1 MKSRYQSKMSRLI
14 IVFIILFLLDLY
26 AYKGLVSL
34 TNSLTAVWAKTIKI
48 TYWVLSLLVI
58 FQLLNIFSRFREYT
72 TDHPEA
78 FRFWAGIFFVLFF
91 TKLTFITFHLV
102 DDLVWIFRR
111 VISFFTANNKTF
123 GEKLINRSTFI
134 TQIGLGASALI
145 FGAYSYGVLKG
156 KYAYKIFK
164 EKIKF
169 PNLPSAFDG
178 LRIVQISDLHLGSF
192 LKDFDEVSEAIPM
205 INNLHPDIILFTGD
219 LVNVHSDEAEPWIEI
234 FSKLKAKH
242 GKFSVFGN
250 HDYCDYGSYLPE
262 ERVKSINRLKEVHHE
277 MGFQLLEDEHT
288 FLEIDNQKIAIVG
301 MHNWGKGFHE
311 IGSLENALEG
321 LDDSHFKI
329 LLSHDP
335 TLWEEKVKGKKNI
348 DITFSGHTHGMQ
360 MGVEIPFLNFKWS
373 PIKLRYKRWAGLYKY
388 AKNYIYINR
397 GFGFLGFPGRVGI
410 SPEIT
415 FIKLKS
421 N

>member
-1 MKSRYQSKMSRLI
+1 MSRLI

-26 AYKGLVSL
+26 AYKGLLSL
-34 TNSLTAVWAKTIKI
+34 TSNLSAVRVKAIKI
-48 TYWVLSLLVI
+48 IYWTLSLIVI
-58 FQLLNIFSRFREYT
+58 LQLINIFSRFREYT
-72 TDHPEA
+72 SDHPEA
-78 FRFWAGIFFVLFF
+78 FRFWAGIFFVLLF
-91 TKLTFITFHLV
+91 TKLSFITFHLL
-102 DDLVWIFRR
+102 DDVVWLFRR
-111 VISFFTANNKTF
+111 IISFFTTNGKTF
-123 GEKLINRSTFI
+123 GGKPVSRTTFI

-156 KYAYKIFK
+156 RYAYKIFK
-164 EKIKF
+164 EKINF
-169 PNLPSAFDG
+169 PNLPIAFDG
-178 LRIVQISDLHLGSF
+178 LKIIQISDLHLGSF

-205 INNLHPDIILFTGD
+205 INNLNPDIILFTGD
-219 LVNVHSDEAEPWIEI
+219 LVNVHSDEAEPWIDV

-242 GKFSVFGN
+242 GKFSIFGN

-262 ERVKSINRLKEVHHE
+262 ERVTSINRLKEIHGE

-288 FLEIDNQKIAIVG
+288 FLEIENQKIAIVG

-311 IGSLENALEG
+311 IGNLETALKG
-321 LDDSHFKI
+321 LDDSYFKI

-388 AKNYIYINR
+388 AQNYIYINR

-415 FIKLKS
+415 FIELKS
-421 N
+421 KED

>member
-1 MKSRYQSKMSRLI
+1 MSRLI

-26 AYKGLVSL
+26 AYKGFVSM
-34 TNSLTAVWAKTIKI
+34 TNSLDATWSRVIKI
-48 TYWVLSLLVI
+48 SYWIVSFLLI
-58 FQLLNIFSRFREYT
+58 FQLIHIFSSFREYT
-72 TDHPEA
+72 SDHPEA
-78 FRFWAGIFFVLFF
+78 FRFWSGIFCVIFF
-91 TKLTFITFHLV
+91 TKLTFMTFHLV
-102 DDLVWIFRR
+102 DDILWVFRKF
-111 VISFFTANNKTF
+111 ISLFTTNSLSLGGKPIA
-123 GEKLINRSTFI
+123 RSTFI

-156 KYAYKIFK
+156 RYAYKIFK
-164 EKIKF
+164 EKINF
-169 PNLPSAFDG
+169 SNLPSAFDG
-178 LRIVQISDLHLGSF
+178 LKIVQISDLHLGSF
-192 LKDFDEVSEAIPM
+192 LKDFEEVSQAIPM
-205 INNLHPDIILFTGD
+205 INNLQPDIILFTGD
-219 LVNVHSDEAEPWIEI
+219 MVNVHSDEAEPWIDV
-234 FSKLKAKH
+234 FSGLKAKY
-242 GKFSVFGN
+242 GKYSVFGN

-262 ERVKSINRLKEVHHE
+262 ERVKSINRLKGIHHE

-288 FLEIDNQKIAIVG
+288 FLEINNQRIAIVG

-311 IGSLENALEG
+311 IGNLEDALQG
-321 LDDSHFKI
+321 LDDSYFKI

-360 MGVEIPFLNFKWS
+360 MGVEIPWLKIKWS

-388 AKNYIYINR
+388 AQNYIYINR

-415 FIKLKS
+415 FVELKS
-421 N
+421 NKD